1 MKILAFTDIHSEK
14 KYVDEVKKKSKKHNP
29 DLLICSGDLTY
40 FGLKLNFI
48 LKSLNSI
55 GKPILL
61 IHGNHEDLEEL
72 NILCPKYKNLIFLHK
87 KSYNIGEYRFMGY
100 GGLGFSR
107 TTKDLEKFFLKK
119 KLKGKKHIL
128 IVHQPPFGTN
138 LDNIPSLGHVG
149 NKSITKSIK
158 MIKPI
163 LLVSGHIHETFNKTD
178 KVGKSIL
185 INPGQNGK
193 IISI

>member
-119 KLKGKKHIL
+119 K
-128 IVHQPPFGTN
+128 FGTN